1 VDGCGSLRRSP
12 TVIDSISEQHRRC
25 LVVNSY
31 LANHLSSLK
40 IPRVDD
46 DDDSC
51 VSAIITSGIPRVV
64 EKKERSGGQMS

>member
-1 VDGCGSLRRSP
+1 M
-12 TVIDSISEQHRRC
+12 
-25 LVVNSY
+25 NSY

-51 VSAIITSGIPRVV
+51 VSAIISSGIPRVV